1 MHIFE
6 SMVAIGMKTV
16 TDKSILLSLSAM
28 VAQIPIVSKPFPNS
42 LDIGYNSPGRTQ
54 FGAHT
59 MATFAYE
66 AMNSS
71 GQEVKDEIEAA
82 TSEEAIKRIRDK
94 GFFPT
99 KVKEKA
105 AKKGAKKKAAA
116 EAAGP
121 IQKKRKMPLSIG
133 GVPKKQLVTFTR
145 QLSTLQDA
153 GLPILRSLQ
162 ILEEQQRPGL
172 LKAIIGGVADE
183 VEGGGTLSDA
193 MANFPKAFDKL
204 YVNMINAGEA
214 GGVLDLI
221 LARLAEFMEKAAK
234 LKKKVIGAM
243 IYPCVVITIAVAI
256 VSMIMI
262 VVIPKFKSIFSDF
275 HAELPAVTQLLL
287 TISNWFAQ
295 EYGWAYVLIGPVV
308 FMLIIKLIRMSE
320 GGKYAVDK
328 VKLMIP
334 ILGGIL
340 GKTAIARFTRTLGTL
355 ISAGVPILDAI
366 NITKETCGNEVY
378 TKALSKVHDAIREG
392 ESMADPLRATKVC
405 DAIVVNMIDV
415 GEETGDLDKML
426 IKVADNYDSD
436 VDVLVGSLIS
446 IMEPVM
452 VVVLGVI
459 VGFIVIALFM
469 PMVTLIESISSPA
482 KK

>member
-1 MHIFE
+1 MPTYSF
-6 SMVAIGMKTV
+6 
-16 TDKSILLSLSAM
+16 
-28 VAQIPIVSKPFPNS
+28 
-42 LDIGYNSPGRTQ
+42 
-54 FGAHT
+54 
-59 MATFAYE
+59 E

-71 GQEVKDEIEAA
+71 GQEVKDEVEAA
-82 TSEEAIKRIRDK
+82 TNEEAIAKIRGK

-99 KVKEKA
+99 KVREKA
-105 AKKGAKKKAAA
+105 AKRQAKKKAGA
-116 EAAGP
+116 EMGP
-121 IQKKRKMPLSIG
+121 VQTKRKMPISIG
-133 GVPKKQLVTFTR
+133 GVPRKQLVGFTR

-162 ILEEQQRPGL
+162 ILEGQQRPGL

-193 MANFPKAFDKL
+193 MAKFPKAFDKL

-221 LARLAEFMEKAAK
+221 LARLADFMEKAAK

-243 IYPCVVITIAVAI
+243 VYPAVVITIAIGI
-256 VSMIMI
+256 VSLIMI
-262 VVIPKFKSIFSDF
+262 VVIPKFEKIFHDF
-275 HAELPAVTQLLL
+275 KVELPAITKALLAVAR
-287 TISNWFAQ
+287 WFGPG
-295 EYGWAYVLIGPVV
+295 YGWCYVLCTPIV
-308 FMLIIKLIRMSE
+308 FMLLVKLIRLSE
-320 GGKYAVDK
+320 GGKYVIDAI
-328 VKLMIP
+328 KLKIP

-378 TKALSKVHDAIREG
+378 TRALSKVHDAIREG

-446 IMEPVM
+446 ILEPVM
-452 VVVLGVI
+452 VVFLGLI
-459 VGFIVIALFM
+459 VGFIVVALFA
-469 PMVTLIESISSPA
+469 PMITLIETVSGPA
-482 KK
+482 AGSGH

>member
-1 MHIFE
+1 
-6 SMVAIGMKTV
+6 
-16 TDKSILLSLSAM
+16 
-28 VAQIPIVSKPFPNS
+28 
-42 LDIGYNSPGRTQ
+42 
-54 FGAHT
+54 
-59 MATFAYE
+59 
-66 AMNSS
+66 MNSS
-71 GQEVKDEIEAA
+71 GQEVKDEVEAGS
-82 TSEEAIKRIRDK
+82 SEEAIAKIRGK

-99 KVKEKA
+99 KVREKA
-105 AKKGAKKKAAA
+105 AKRKVNKKGGAAA
-116 EAAGP
+116 ADMGG
-121 IQKKRKMPLSIG
+121 KKRKMPISIG
-133 GVPKKQLVTFTR
+133 GVPRKQLVSFTR

-162 ILEEQQRPGL
+162 ILEQQQRPGL

-193 MANFPKAFDKL
+193 MAKYPKAFDKL

-221 LARLAEFMEKAAK
+221 LQRLADFMEKAAK

-243 IYPCVVITIAVAI
+243 IYPAVVISIAVAI

-262 VVIPKFKSIFSDF
+262 FVIPKFEEIFRDF
-275 HAELPAVTQLLL
+275 GTKLPPITQVLL
-287 TISNWFAQ
+287 TVSRWFAN
-295 EYGWAYVLIGPVV
+295 EYGWAYLLCFPIVW
-308 FMLIIKLIRMSE
+308 MLMIKLIKMSE
-320 GGKYAVDK
+320 GGKYAVDA
-328 VKLMIP
+328 VKLKIP

-340 GKTAIARFTRTLGTL
+340 SKTAIARFTRTLGTL

-378 TKALSKVHDAIREG
+378 SRALGKVHDAIREG
-392 ESMADPLRATKVC
+392 ESMADPLRATKIC

-426 IKVADNYDSD
+426 MKVADNYDND

-446 IMEPVM
+446 ILEPVM
-452 VVVLGVI
+452 VVVLGLI
-459 VGFIVIALFM
+459 VGFIVIALFA
-469 PMVTLIESISSPA
+469 PMISLIQAVSGPQG

>member
-1 MHIFE
+1 M
-6 SMVAIGMKTV
+6 
-16 TDKSILLSLSAM
+16 
-28 VAQIPIVSKPFPNS
+28 P
-42 LDIGYNSPGRTQ
+42 
-54 FGAHT
+54 
-59 MATFAYE
+59 TFAYE

-82 TSEEAIKRIRDK
+82 SNEEAIAKIRGK
-94 GFFPT
+94 GYFPT
-99 KVKEKA
+99 KVREKA
-105 AKKGAKKKAAA
+105 AKKKVKKGKTVGA
-116 EAAGP
+116 EAP
-121 IQKKRKMPLSIG
+121 MVKKRKMPISIG
-133 GVPKKQLVTFTR
+133 GVPQKQLVAFTR

-172 LKAIIGGVADE
+172 MKAIIGGVGDE

-193 MANFPKAFDKL
+193 MSQYPKAFDKL

-214 GGVLDLI
+214 GGVLDII
-221 LARLAEFMEKAAK
+221 LSRLADFMEKAAK

-243 IYPCVVITIAVAI
+243 IYPAVVISIAVGV

-262 VVIPKFKSIFSDF
+262 FVIPKFEQIFKDF
-275 HAELPAVTQLLL
+275 HTELPGITQVLL
-287 TISNWFAQ
+287 TVSRWFAQ
-295 EYGWAYVLIGPVV
+295 QYGWAYVLFSPIAFTILYRLVR
-308 FMLIIKLIRMSE
+308 ISE
-320 GGKYAVDK
+320 GGKFATDLI
-328 VKLMIP
+328 KLKIP

-378 TKALSKVHDAIREG
+378 SRALLKVHDAIREG

-405 DAIVVNMIDV
+405 DALVVNMVDV

-426 IKVADNYDSD
+426 IKIADNYDND

-446 IMEPVM
+446 ILEPVM
-452 VVVLGVI
+452 VVILGVI
-459 VGFIVIALFM
+459 VGFIVVALFAPMIALIQT
-469 PMVTLIESISSPA
+469 VSSP
-482 KK
+482 KGGH

>member
-1 MHIFE
+1 MP
-6 SMVAIGMKTV
+6 VYT
-16 TDKSILLSLSAM
+16 
-28 VAQIPIVSKPFPNS
+28 
-42 LDIGYNSPGRTQ
+42 
-54 FGAHT
+54 
-59 MATFAYE
+59 YE

-71 GQEVKDEIEAA
+71 GQEVKDEIDAS
-82 TSEEAIKRIRDK
+82 TSDEAIAKIRNK

-99 KVKEKA
+99 KIKEKA
-105 AKKGAKKKAAA
+105 LKKSAKKKKEDQAVS
-116 EAAGP
+116 GP
-121 IQKKRKMPLSIG
+121 TRKMPISIG
-133 GVPKKQLVTFTR
+133 GVPRKQLVAFTR

-162 ILEEQQRPGL
+162 ILEQQQKPGL
-172 LKAIIGGVADE
+172 LKAIIGGVSDE

-193 MANFPKAFDKL
+193 MSKYPKAFDKL

-221 LARLAEFMEKAAK
+221 LSRLADFMEKAAK

-243 IYPCVVITIAVAI
+243 IYPIVVISIAVGI

-262 VVIPKFKSIFSDF
+262 FVIPKFEEIFKDF
-275 HAELPAVTQLLL
+275 GTKLPTVTVVLLE
-287 TISNWFAQ
+287 ISRWFAHQ
-295 EYGWAYVLIGPVV
+295 YGWAYVLAFPFV
-308 FMLIIKLIRMSE
+308 FMSLVRLAKLSE
-320 GGKYAVDK
+320 GGKYAVDAI
-328 VKLMIP
+328 KLKIP

-355 ISAGVPILDAI
+355 ISAGVPILDALY
-366 NITKETCGNEVY
+366 ITRETCGNEVY
-378 TKALSKVHDAIREG
+378 SRALAKVHDAIREG

-405 DAIVVNMIDV
+405 DAIVVNMVDV

-426 IKVADNYDSD
+426 MKIADNYDND

-446 IMEPVM
+446 ILEPVM
-452 VVVLGVI
+452 VVILGVI
-459 VGFIVIALFM
+459 VGFIVVALFA
-469 PMVTLIESISSPA
+469 PMITLIQSVSGAGS

>member
-1 MHIFE
+1 
-6 SMVAIGMKTV
+6 
-16 TDKSILLSLSAM
+16 
-28 VAQIPIVSKPFPNS
+28 
-42 LDIGYNSPGRTQ
+42 
-54 FGAHT
+54 
-59 MATFAYE
+59 
-66 AMNSS
+66 
-71 GQEVKDEIEAA
+71 
-82 TSEEAIKRIRDK
+82 
-94 GFFPT
+94 
-99 KVKEKA
+99 
-105 AKKGAKKKAAA
+105 
-116 EAAGP
+116 
-121 IQKKRKMPLSIG
+121 
-133 GVPKKQLVTFTR
+133 
-145 QLSTLQDA
+145 
-153 GLPILRSLQ
+153 
-162 ILEEQQRPGL
+162 
-172 LKAIIGGVADE
+172 
-183 VEGGGTLSDA
+183 

-243 IYPCVVITIAVAI
+243 IYPCVVITIAVGI

-287 TISNWFAQ
+287 TISNWFAA

-308 FMLIIKLIRMSE
+308 LIRMSE

-378 TKALSKVHDAIREG
+378 TRALSKVHDAIREG

-469 PMVTLIESISSPA
+469 PMVTLIESISGPQGPR
-482 KK
+482 K

>member
-1 MHIFE
+1 M
-6 SMVAIGMKTV
+6 G
-16 TDKSILLSLSAM
+16 
-28 VAQIPIVSKPFPNS
+28 
-42 LDIGYNSPGRTQ
+42 
-54 FGAHT
+54 
-59 MATFAYE
+59 TFAYE

-71 GQEVKDEIEAA
+71 GQEVKDEIDAA
-82 TSEEAIKRIRDK
+82 STEEAISKIRQK
-94 GFFPT
+94 GYFPT
-99 KVKEKA
+99 KVREKA
-105 AKKGAKKKAAA
+105 QKKLQKKKGGAVGDAA
-116 EAAGP
+116 P
-121 IQKKRKMPLSIG
+121 LQKKRKMPISIG
-133 GVPKKQLVTFTR
+133 GVARKQLVQFTR

-162 ILEEQQRPGL
+162 ILEQQQKPGL
-172 LKAIIGGVADE
+172 LKAIIGGVTDE

-193 MANFPKAFDKL
+193 MSKFPKAFDKL
-204 YVNMINAGEA
+204 YVNMINAGEM

-221 LARLAEFMEKAAK
+221 LARLADFMEKAAK

-243 IYPCVVITIAVAI
+243 IYPAVVISIAVGV
-256 VSMIMI
+256 VSLIMI
-262 VVIPKFKSIFSDF
+262 VVIPKFEGIFRDF
-275 HAELPAVTQLLL
+275 KTDLPAPTKLLL
-287 TISNWFAQ
+287 AISRWFAND
-295 EYGWAYVLIGPVV
+295 YGWAYVLISPIV
-308 FMLIIKLIRMSE
+308 FVGLVKLIQLSE
-320 GGKYAVDK
+320 GGKYLVDA
-328 VKLMIP
+328 VKLKIP

-378 TKALSKVHDAIREG
+378 TRALAKVHDAIREG

-436 VDVLVGSLIS
+436 VDVLVSSLI
-446 IMEPVM
+446 IILEPVM

-459 VGFIVIALFM
+459 VGFIVVALFM
-469 PMVTLIESISSPA
+469 PMVSLIETISSP
-482 KK
+482 KH